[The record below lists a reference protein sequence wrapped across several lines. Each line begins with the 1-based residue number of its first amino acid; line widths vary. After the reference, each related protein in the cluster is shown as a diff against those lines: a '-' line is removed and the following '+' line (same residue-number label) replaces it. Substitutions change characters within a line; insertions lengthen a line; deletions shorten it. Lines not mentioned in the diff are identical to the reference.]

1 MFSERTHY
9 SRKGSKG
16 EPDRVSKLL
25 DIITARGVRP
35 LPRWPSLA
43 GTQPSK
49 VHHYLGSRSEMLT
62 AAVARA
68 VRRVEELVVDAM
80 TNTPTH
86 QRLEAQLD
94 VLFGPD
100 LTAPEV
106 NQLIDHLVAASY
118 LDEAIHSAVGAMHE
132 RFLAILVESID
143 AAHPTADASR
153 RRRTA
158 VAILALAHASPT
170 IDSLGI
176 DPDTMHHNHDAAS
189 ALLRQL

>member
-1 MFSERTHY
+1 VGRPSLAAVR
-9 SRKGSKG
+9 
-16 EPDRVSKLL
+16 RVELL
-25 DIITARGVRP
+25 DAVEACITARGVAGTTVAAVAE
-35 LPRWPSLA
+35 LA

-80 TNTPTH
+80 TNTPSH

-94 VLFGPD
+94 VLFGAD

-118 LDEAIHSAVGAMHE
+118 LDEAIHSAVSAMYE
-132 RFLAILVESID
+132 RFLAILVDSID

-153 RRRTA
+153 RRSTA

-176 DPDTMHHNHDAAS
+176 DPDTMQHNHEAAR